1 MKGKRMP
8 KTIQAIRELPAS
20 MKQVTG
26 IAIIAL
32 LVAVTAL
39 IVAAGKGS
47 K

>member
-1 MKGKRMP
+1 MP

-39 IVAAGKGS
+39 IVAAGKGG